1 VRFFLSFIFICSM
14 LATNAVAQPYVKMF
28 GGVNY
33 SKLRSESIY
42 FSADYDAGAIVG
54 GALGYRLKAPV
65 PGEVSLELEGSHV
78 KANFGSPGTP
88 PPSCVDGVEPSAT
101 CLYSADDSFVDDFA
115 HGNLRSVAGFSNIIY
130 SPPKFHD
137 RFSFYVGAG
146 AGVMR
151 AKFNYQEFVG
161 VEVIDA
167 IYIGSYVN
175 AEMRQ
180 TSFSWQAIGGVAAQ
194 LGPHVELFAEGRY
207 RRAVVKSEVLDSD
220 VFAALENKT
229 SMVNALAG
237 VRFSFH

>member
-1 VRFFLSFIFICSM
+1 
-14 LATNAVAQPYVKMF
+14 
-28 GGVNY
+28 
-33 SKLRSESIY
+33 
-42 FSADYDAGAIVG
+42 
-54 GALGYRLKAPV
+54 
-65 PGEVSLELEGSHV
+65 
-78 KANFGSPGTP
+78 
-88 PPSCVDGVEPSAT
+88 
-101 CLYSADDSFVDDFA
+101 
-115 HGNLRSVAGFSNIIY
+115 
-130 SPPKFHD
+130 
-137 RFSFYVGAG
+137 
-146 AGVMR
+146 MR